1 MSGTQRYS
9 WVITVVDTDQRRIFN
24 PGDTVIIGRTPLRP
38 ASVKDTGALRLN
50 IKDPKKS
57 MSKKHLSLSLD
68 AKGEATIRD
77 LSSTNGTYVVKPNGE
92 LARIPADRSLVLDES
107 PVRLQLGD
115 VGLVLEEIPEGA
127 SVDKLA
133 PVQHRGKHAVDL
145 FADAKTRGQAP
156 DGQLRHFEGQQ
167 RDEQEA
173 LSVGMD
179 VHDVL
184 DLRAGEPTGAFDAA
198 TVRRRIR
205 AMQQQERAM
214 LPASFQPGTGLA
226 RRDRRNSSSD
236 AVLPKRSAEA
246 VGKPSSTAVDE
257 PPLPGSGTMAA
268 PQPQPEMTEQE
279 VEEAVAQQHSHK
291 SEVAPLIDE
300 HARRATTG
308 TAVQGTVAQQVA
320 AASEA
325 RMTRRMMQ
333 QHSNAVSVASPS
345 EATRET
351 ASEAEQASE
360 TRKMRPVSAWKRSTP
375 SEQPVGSTGYEP
387 GSVFDRLTRGE
398 YEASRPAV
406 VVDGALSSDDAQ
418 QVTDHAKQFEMAKHH
433 ELLPFLALNPYLYDD
448 LYSWLEAIGDPAIT
462 TALKT
467 NSGYQA
473 YQENR
478 R

>member
-9 WVITVVDTDQRRIFN
+9 WVITVVDTDQRRIFE

-38 ASVKDTGALRLN
+38 ALVQDTGVLRLN

-133 PVQHRGKHAVDL
+133 PIQHHGKHAVDL
-145 FADAKTRGQAP
+145 FADAKTRNQAP
-156 DGQLRHFEGQQ
+156 NGRLDHLERQQ

-173 LSVGMD
+173 RSVRMD

-205 AMQQQERAM
+205 AMQQQERA
-214 LPASFQPGTGLA
+214 LSPASFQPKT
-226 RRDRRNSSSD
+226 RRAGSDRQNPTSN
-236 AVLPKRSAEA
+236 AVLSKRS
-246 VGKPSSTAVDE
+246 VGASRKSSSTARDE
-257 PPLPGSGTMAA
+257 PPLPGSGIMTV
-268 PQPQPEMTEQE
+268 PQLQPEMTEQE
-279 VEEAVAQQHSHK
+279 VKEVVAQQHSHK

-300 HARRATTG
+300 HVKRVTTA

-320 AASEA
+320 AASGA
-325 RMTRRMMQ
+325 RMTRRML
-333 QHSNAVSVASPS
+333 QHPTITSVAKLSVTPQ
-345 EATRET
+345 ET
-351 ASEAEQASE
+351 ASEAEQTS
-360 TRKMRPVSAWKRSTP
+360 KMQKTPPSSVWKQSAP
-375 SEQPVGSTGYEP
+375 SKQPVGSTGYEP
-387 GSVFDRLTRGE
+387 GSVLDRLTRGE
-398 YEASRPAV
+398 YETSRPAI
-406 VVDGALSSDDAQ
+406 VVDGTLSSDDAQ
-418 QVTDHAKQFEMAKHH
+418 RVTDHTKQFEMAKHH

-448 LYSWLEAIGDPAIT
+448 LYSWLEAIGDPVIT